1 MKAPKFNKKRLEII
15 IIIFLVSLVW
25 YYGFESYKKMLIRTK
40 EVSLAMELK
49 IIRQSVYIYVLKYK
63 KYPDNLKELEEKK
76 IIIFNEKFESQ
87 KYIKNQRALENGIL
101 LDPFGNPYI
110 YNNKNGDVKS
120 STKNYINE

>member
-40 EVSLAMELK
+40 EVSLALELK
-49 IIRQSVYIYVLKYK
+49 IIRQSVYVYVLKYK

-76 IIIFNEKFESQ
+76 IIIFNEKFKSQ

>member
-1 MKAPKFNKKRLEII
+1 MKAPKFNKKRFEII
-15 IIIFLVSLVW
+15 IVIFLVSLVW
-25 YYGFESYKKMLIRTK
+25 YYGFDSYKKMLIRTK

-49 IIRQSVYIYVLKYK
+49 IIRQSVYIYVIKYH
-63 KYPDNLKELEEKK
+63 KYPDNLKELEKKK

-87 KYIKNQRALENGIL
+87 KYIKNKRALENGIL